1 MMNRENIIPTA
12 IMSTSA
18 PRAEEYF
25 TNLDD
30 AITWIGEMTEREF
43 KSEDEINAYF
53 DEIKKYNDDTYCYIH
68 EIKISNE

>member
-1 MMNRENIIPTA
+1 
-12 IMSTSA
+12 
-18 PRAEEYF
+18 
-25 TNLDD
+25 
-30 AITWIGEMTEREF
+30 MTEREF